1 MNVEELLKTV
11 PTTRYQ
17 GSKRKILPWL
27 YECLKGYDFHSVLDA
42 FGGSGMASCLFKQM
56 GKRVTYNDLYAFNQ
70 IIGESIIENNRV
82 LLSENDVDFLLSAN
96 NDASTFISDNFHRIY
111 YLDEENQWLDNVIC
125 NIESLRHLYPKIR
138 R

>member
-1 MNVEELLKTV
+1 MNVEDLLKTI

-27 YECLKGYDFHSVLDA
+27 YDCLKGYEFHSVLDA
-42 FGGSGMASCLFKQM
+42 FGGSGMVSCLFKQM

-82 LLSENDVDFLLSAN
+82 LLSESDVDFLLSTNNNAN
-96 NDASTFISDNFHRIY
+96 TFIFDNYHSIF
-111 YLDEENQWLDNVIC
+111 YLDEENQWLDNITRQLEHLQLC
-125 NIESLRHLYPKIR
+125 LKRH
-138 R
+138 